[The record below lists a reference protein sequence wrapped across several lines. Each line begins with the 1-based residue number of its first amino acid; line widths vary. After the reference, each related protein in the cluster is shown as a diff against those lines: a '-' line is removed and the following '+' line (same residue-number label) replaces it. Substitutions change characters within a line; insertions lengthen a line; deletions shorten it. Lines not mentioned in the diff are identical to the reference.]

1 MCVFVYVCVSARAFV
16 FEHMHMN
23 TPFPVIV
30 IEYFCSPSSPSRA
43 ALIQTM
49 FAVSVRSMGGGC
61 KRVVLAPDA
70 TLADLRAELQ
80 RELPALHEVKLFDGL
95 RELADYCKVEIEL
108 QGVTVPS
115 PDMALAVLTDFWH
128 AYPVECSGGQCRSA
142 DEAVALLGKMR
153 DLSSAQCERMLE
165 LMDCD
170 PVLQAMATWKIE
182 GFF

>member
-1 MCVFVYVCVSARAFV
+1 M
-16 FEHMHMN
+16 
-23 TPFPVIV
+23 
-30 IEYFCSPSSPSRA
+30 
-43 ALIQTM
+43 
-49 FAVSVRSMGGGC
+49 
-61 KRVVLAPDA
+61 VLAPDA

-95 RELADYCKVEIEL
+95 RELTDDCKVDIEL
-108 QGVTVPS
+108 QVVTVPS

-128 AYPVECSGGQCRSA
+128 AYPVEYSGGQCRSA

-170 PVLQAMATWKIE
+170 PLLQAMATWTIE
-182 GFF
+182 VFF